1 MTHHFVALLLPLT
14 LLGAEMAEILPRIRQ
29 NDLAWLKQQP
39 AAELLAAQDAR
50 HNTPLIW
57 ASSLGSLEAV
67 QILLAAGANPNDA
80 NALGLTPLI
89 AAAPDAAKV
98 KALLAAGAQVKTK
111 SKVGQHALAAAASS
125 ARGVESVRLL
135 LAAGAAVNEP
145 AAQGVTPLLAALGGS
160 CYEESVRLLLAAGAD
175 VKAIDGGGFGAA
187 HGAIACSPALLK
199 DILQRGAN
207 VNQQNTFAG
216 KVRHGD
222 IQLMGLSPLMLASA
236 HFGPAIVRLLLD
248 AGAQVN
254 ARDVRG
260 MTPLL
265 FAVSSEDQNAQVVR
279 LLLAKSADRSVK
291 DTSGEDAVAWA
302 RKFNSPTV
310 LKLLGAKSASQASAE
325 TAAAAAP
332 RLPGPGLPV
341 ALKKLEQTN
350 EQFFQQTGCGGCHHS
365 TLLSFAASRAQR
377 AGLTVQASLVEAR
390 RQRVKGQ
397 FSSFLPGLQQ
407 MQPIPGDVDSA
418 IYGLLEAQS
427 LGLERSIEFETL
439 ARYLWAKQ
447 LPDGSW
453 SLRGISR
460 SPIEEADLHRTALA
474 LWLVPQFSAP
484 ASKPAVDL
492 MKRDALRWIEAH
504 PALTTDERSMKLLGL
519 QWGAAAGATVEKA
532 ARALAALQHA
542 DGSWGGNRYLSGDAY
557 STGLALFALREGAPV
572 ERKTLAKAAQWLRA
586 AQRADGTWFVKSR
599 APKFQPYFESGFPY
613 GPDQWISAAATAWA
627 VAALSETGT
636 P

>member
-1 MTHHFVALLLPLT
+1 MTLHFAAFLLPLT

-29 NDLAWLKQQP
+29 NDLAWLAQQP
-39 AAELLAAQDAR
+39 AAELVAAKDAR
-50 HNTPLIW
+50 QNTPLIW

-67 QILLAAGANPNDA
+67 QILLAAGANPNEA

-111 SKVGQHALAAAASS
+111 SKVGQYALVVAASS
-125 ARGVESVRLL
+125 ARGAPSVRLL

-175 VKAIDGGGFGAA
+175 VKAIDGANGGAA

-207 VNQQNTFAG
+207 VNQQNTFGG

-222 IQLMGLSPLMLASA
+222 IQLRGLSPLMLASA
-236 HFGPAIVRLLLD
+236 HFSPAIVRVLLD

-279 LLLAKSADRSVK
+279 LLLAKSADRAVK

-310 LKLLGAKSASQASAE
+310 LKILGTKAI
-325 TAAAAAP
+325 AAASGP
-332 RLPGPGLPV
+332 RVPAQRVLGPGLPV

-350 EQFFQQTGCGGCHHS
+350 EQFFQETGCGGCHHS

-377 AGLTVQASLVEAR
+377 AGHTVQASLVEAR
-390 RQRVKGQ
+390 KQRVKGQ

-407 MQPIPGDVDSA
+407 MQPLPGDVDSA

-453 SLRGISR
+453 SSRGISR

-484 ASKPAVDL
+484 AAKPAVDL
-492 MKRDALRWIEAH
+492 MKRDALRWIDAR

-519 QWGAAAGATVEKA
+519 KWGAAAGATVKKA
-532 ARALAALQHA
+532 ARSLAALQNA
-542 DGSWGGNRYLSGDAY
+542 DGSWGGNRFLPGDAY
-557 STGLALFALREGAPV
+557 STSLALFALREGAGAEP
-572 ERKTLAKAAQWLRA
+572 KTLAKAVQWLRA
-586 AQRADGTWFVKSR
+586 AQHADGTWFVKSR

-627 VAALSETGT
+627 VAALSETGGQ
-636 P
+636 